1 MTARARPAG
10 DEGSA
15 VAEFAAVAALL
26 TLLFLLVVQVALA
39 QHVRATAVDCASD
52 GARFGALAGSSA
64 AAGAERARR
73 LLRLSLAPRYAG
85 DVTAR
90 VVEIGGVEVV
100 QVRVRAPLPVLGLVD
115 TGRTLDVRGNAV
127 REDALP

>member
-1 MTARARPAG
+1 MNGRGAG
-10 DEGSA
+10 EDGSA

-26 TLLFLLVVQVALA
+26 TLLFLLVVQVALV
-39 QHVRATAVDCASD
+39 QHVRATAVDCASE
-52 GARFGALAGSSA
+52 GARFGALAGGSA

-73 LLRLSLAPRYAG
+73 LLRLSLAPRYAQ
-85 DVTAR
+85 DVSAR
-90 VVEIGGVEVV
+90 VVEVGGVQTV

-115 TGRTLDVRGNAV
+115 AGRSLDVRGHAV